1 MEYETLYYFSY
12 IMKQSVIIETQGII
26 SVFRQTQSLQTI
38 LIHLNEYKVYKPIT
52 SQNYK
57 LI

>member
-1 MEYETLYYFSY
+1 
-12 IMKQSVIIETQGII
+12 MKQSVIIETQGII

>member
-1 MEYETLYYFSY
+1 MGYEKLYYFSY
-12 IMKQSVIIETQGII
+12 IMKQSVVIEAQGII
-26 SVFRQTQSLQTI
+26 SVCHQAQSFQTI
-38 LIHLNEYKVYKPIT
+38 LIHLNEYKVYKNIH